1 MKALLNFK
9 LRGFTLLAA
18 VLTAAVFLIAPA
30 QFPVVLHK
38 FSLVTLAAVLGY
50 WLDRHIFPESRP
62 SEVFTDCVTD
72 ARAVPLAV
80 GAMYRRAGIVIGTML
95 AVALAL

>member
-1 MKALLNFK
+1 MLKNVLTFK

-18 VLTAAVFLIAPA
+18 ILTLAVSVIAPA

-38 FSLVTLAAVLGY
+38 FSLVTLSAILGY

-62 SEVFTDCVTD
+62 SDLMEDPMGYHKAT
-72 ARAVPLAV
+72 L
-80 GAMYRRAGIVIGTML
+80 RRVILIAATMIAF
-95 AVALAL
+95 AVAL